1 MLRANETTAAFTL
14 EFGGGQPP
22 MQWWPA
28 ADGGGDQPPMRGT
41 LQLDSREHWA
51 WPAYAFVG
59 GPPAD
64 ERVAA
69 AVIGPTSVLRQEVR

>member
-14 EFGGGQPP
+14 EFGGG
-22 MQWWPA
+22 
-28 ADGGGDQPPMRGT
+28 QPPMRGT